1 MLYKN
6 SVAGSRK
13 TEYFLFFLYLTT
25 SITFLFFDK
34 GYMRYILNISLL
46 ALTFL
51 VLYSVPL
58 KNKAV
63 FIVVSTIVYISY
75 MSLSSIFI
83 DRDFSLSVYNS
94 FYSYY
99 IVSYIVLF
107 SNDGKYYLRYIYN
120 YFYIIVSAIFL
131 ILLIGFDPSDIFS
144 GSRNTISLLLIPM
157 GAILIL
163 DKRLQLKKLS
173 GLAFYLMIFFS
184 STMSLGRS
192 GIITSILLLIAFFF
206 YSTNNINYRSIFIVA
221 LSVIILVLFLNTY
234 YDTIIN
240 ISYFDYL
247 NNRGIEDDYRET
259 MRREYLSSLNPY
271 NVVLGISLSSLPY
284 ISSYSNNPHNTYLFL
299 HSYLGLLFL
308 LVFFFVLLYWLKLFF
323 RRDLASIL
331 AMTAI
336 ILRFSTDSAS
346 DITMLPIIFV
356 FLLFFREVRF
366 PRKYEN
372 NLTS

>member
-144 GSRNTISLLLIPM
+144 GSRNTISLLLVPM

>member
-144 GSRNTISLLLIPM
+144 GSRNTISLLLVPM

-366 PRKYEN
+366 PIKYEN